1 MGFTIEE
8 TAFLL
13 DHFRSGVK
21 QTLHSRIILELLL
34 AYNFNETL
42 SKYVF

>member
-21 QTLHSRIILELLL
+21 QTLHSRIILELRVRYL
-34 AYNFNETL
+34 E
-42 SKYVF
+42 